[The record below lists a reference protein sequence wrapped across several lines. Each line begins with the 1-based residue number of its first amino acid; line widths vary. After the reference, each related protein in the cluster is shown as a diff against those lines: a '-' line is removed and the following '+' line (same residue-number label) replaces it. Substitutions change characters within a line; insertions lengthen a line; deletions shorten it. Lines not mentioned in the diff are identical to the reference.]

1 MGDSSSAHP
10 SLISHSDTHHKEAN
24 VTTSDTHYQAANVA
38 KSDTHYQDA
47 NVAKSDTHYQDAI
60 AAITKLIDQL
70 DLSPRERTGL
80 ETDITHLHSV
90 LNKLKNQVIHIAVFG
105 MVGRG
110 KSSLLNAIV
119 GQPIFQTGPLH
130 GVTQQAEGIVWQVDK
145 ADNNVFT
152 AQLSSDKSTSQ
163 VELIDTPGID
173 EVDGD
178 QRQVIAHKIARQA
191 DLILFVIAGDLTQLE
206 HDALS
211 ELCEAGKPVLLVF
224 NKIDQYPST
233 DQAQILTKL
242 REEHLADLLPPEN
255 IVTTAAAP
263 LVTQAIR
270 QSDGSIKTHR
280 ERGSA
285 DISALKLKI
294 LEILHREGKALVA
307 LNTLLYADDVNQKVV
322 EQKLALRDRAA
333 DDTIWKTVITK
344 SIAVALNPVTVVD
357 LLSGAAIDVAL
368 IVALAKLYGLEMTQ
382 HGATKLLKKIAVS
395 LGGLTLSEL
404 AITFGLSGL
413 KSVLAAAAI
422 PTGGLTATPY
432 VSVALAQAT
441 VSGVSTY
448 AIAQVTKTY
457 LANGATWGKGG
468 PKAVVS
474 EILNDIDED
483 SIMRQIREEL
493 SAKLDLK
500 AHWKQ

>member
-1 MGDSSSAHP
+1 MVDLPSKPESSIGDTHYESAIAP
-10 SLISHSDTHHKEAN
+10 QSDTRYENAN
-24 VTTSDTHYQAANVA
+24 VTE
-38 KSDTHYQDA
+38 
-47 NVAKSDTHYQDAI
+47 SDTHYQDAI

-80 ETDITHLHSV
+80 ETEITHLNSV
-90 LNKLKNQVIHIAVFG
+90 LAKLKNQVIHIAVFG

-110 KSSLLNAIV
+110 KSSLLNALV

-130 GVTQQAEGIVWQVDK
+130 GVTQQAEGIVWKVDK
-145 ADNNVFT
+145 ADDSVYRASLSGEST
-152 AQLSSDKSTSQ
+152 AQ

-178 QRQVIAHKIARQA
+178 KRQAIAHKIARQA

-224 NKIDQYPST
+224 NKIDQYPSA
-233 DQAQILTKL
+233 DQAQILSKI
-242 REEHLADLLPPEN
+242 REEHLAGLLPPEN

-270 QSDGSIKTHR
+270 QSDGTIKAHR
-280 ERGSA
+280 ERGAA
-285 DISALKLKI
+285 DISTLKLKI

-357 LLSGAAIDVAL
+357 LVSGAAIDVAL

-422 PTGGLTATPY
+422 PTGGLSATPY

-474 EILNDIDED
+474 EILQDLDEA
-483 SIMRQIREEL
+483 SIMRQIRAEL
-493 SAKLDLK
+493 SNKLDLK

>member
-1 MGDSSSAHP
+1 
-10 SLISHSDTHHKEAN
+10 SDTRYENAN
-24 VTTSDTHYQAANVA
+24 VTE
-38 KSDTHYQDA
+38 
-47 NVAKSDTHYQDAI
+47 SDTHYQDAI

-80 ETDITHLHSV
+80 ETEITHLNSV
-90 LNKLKNQVIHIAVFG
+90 LAKLKNQVIHIAVFG

-110 KSSLLNAIV
+110 KSSLLNALV

-130 GVTQQAEGIVWQVDK
+130 GVTQQAEGIVWKVDK
-145 ADNNVFT
+145 ADDSVYRASLSGEST
-152 AQLSSDKSTSQ
+152 AQ

-178 QRQVIAHKIARQA
+178 KRQAIAHKIARQA

-224 NKIDQYPST
+224 NKIDQYPSA
-233 DQAQILTKL
+233 DQAQILSKI
-242 REEHLADLLPPEN
+242 REEHLAGLLPPEN

-270 QSDGSIKTHR
+270 QSDGTIKAHR
-280 ERGSA
+280 ERGAA
-285 DISALKLKI
+285 DISTLKLKI

-357 LLSGAAIDVAL
+357 LVSGAAIDVAL

-422 PTGGLTATPY
+422 PTGGLSATPY

-474 EILNDIDED
+474 EILQDLDEA
-483 SIMRQIREEL
+483 SIMRQIRTEL
-493 SAKLDLK
+493 SNKLDLK

>member
-1 MGDSSSAHP
+1 MGDLSSTPAS
-10 SLISHSDTHHKEAN
+10 SLTPGNRTLGSKSSQGDIEQAN
-24 VTTSDTHYQAANVA
+24 QISDTHYE
-38 KSDTHYQDA
+38 
-47 NVAKSDTHYQDAI
+47 DAI
-60 AAITKLIDQL
+60 AAITKLIDKL

-80 ETDITHLHSV
+80 ETDITHLHSI

-110 KSSLLNAIV
+110 KSSLLNALV

-130 GVTQQAEGIVWQVDK
+130 GVTQQAEGIAWRVDETE
-145 ADNNVFT
+145 NNVFR
-152 AQLSSDKSTSQ
+152 AQVSGEASNQSLSR

-178 QRQVIAHKIARQA
+178 KRQAIAHKIARQA

-211 ELCEAGKPVLLVF
+211 DLCQAGKPVLLVF
-224 NKIDQYPST
+224 NKIDQYPSA

-242 REEHLADLLPPEN
+242 REDHLTELLPPEN
-255 IVTTAAAP
+255 IVMAAAAP
-263 LVTQAIR
+263 LVTQATR
-270 QSDGSIKTHR
+270 QADGTLTTRR

-344 SIAVALNPVTVVD
+344 SIAVALNPVTVID

-382 HGATKLLKKIAVS
+382 HGATQLLKKIAVS
-395 LGGLTLSEL
+395 LGGLTISEL

-468 PKAVVS
+468 PKAVVT
-474 EILNDIDED
+474 EILQDLDED
-483 SIMRQIREEL
+483 SIMRQIRAEL
-493 SAKLDLK
+493 STKLDLK
-500 AHWKQ
+500 THWSR